1 MVDTVLETLRTE
13 LADLGN
19 VADIV
24 RVVLRLFVAC
34 ALGACIGWERE
45 LSGAMA
51 GLRTHMLVAL
61 GVAMM
66 IMGSQ
71 LSGVSQAELSR
82 VLQGIFAGVGFV
94 GAAAIIRPHDGER
107 VHGVTTAASIWAT
120 ASIAAAAGL
129 GLEAPAIVATIFAV
143 VILAWLR
150 RVERKQLARLP
161 PTGDDHPGAS

>member
-1 MVDTVLETLRTE
+1 MDIVVETLRAE

-71 LSGVSQAELSR
+71 LSGVAQAELSR

-94 GAAAIIRPHDGER
+94 GAAAIIRPHEGQI
-107 VHGVTTAASIWAT
+107 HGVTTAAGIWAT
-120 ASIAAAAGL
+120 AAIAAAAGL
-129 GLEAPAIVATIFAV
+129 GRVPIAMIATAFTV
-143 VILAWLR
+143 VILVWLR
-150 RVERKQLARLP
+150 RVEHKRAERIQQAENEK
-161 PTGDDHPGAS
+161 PG

>member
-1 MVDTVLETLRTE
+1 MMDTVLETLRTE
-13 LADLGN
+13 LADLGDT
-19 VADIV
+19 ADIT
-24 RVVLRLFVAC
+24 RVVLRLFVAS
-34 ALGACIGWERE
+34 ALGACLGWERE
-45 LSGAMA
+45 RAGAMA

-66 IMGSQ
+66 IVASQ
-71 LSGVSQAELSR
+71 LGGVAQAELSR

-129 GLEAPAIVATIFAV
+129 GLEAPAIVATVFAV

-150 RVERKQLARLP
+150 RVERKQIARQLAK
-161 PTGDDHPGAS
+161 DDDGPA

>member
-1 MVDTVLETLRTE
+1 MDIVVETLRAE

-19 VADIV
+19 VADLV
-24 RVVLRLFVAC
+24 RVMLRLSVAC
-34 ALGACIGWERE
+34 ALGACLGWERE
-45 LSGAMA
+45 RSGALA

-66 IMGSQ
+66 IVASQ
-71 LSGVSQAELSR
+71 MSGVAQAELSR

-94 GAAAIIRPHDGER
+94 GAAAIIRGHDGER

-129 GLEAPAIVATIFAV
+129 GLEVPAIVATLFAV

-150 RVERKQLARLP
+150 RVENKQIAKLASKVD
-161 PTGDDHPGAS
+161 GS

>member
-1 MVDTVLETLRTE
+1 MDTVLEILRAE

-19 VADIV
+19 VAEHV
-24 RVVLRLFVAC
+24 RVVVRLFVAT
-34 ALGACIGWERE
+34 ALAACLGWERE
-45 LSGAMA
+45 RSGAVA

-61 GVAMM
+61 GVAVM
-66 IMGSQ
+66 IVGSQ
-71 LSGVSQAELSR
+71 QSGISQAELSR

-120 ASIAAAAGL
+120 AAIAAAAGL
-129 GLEAPAIVATIFAV
+129 GLEAIAIVATIFAV

-150 RVERKQLARLP
+150 RVERKAIAALP
-161 PTGDDHPGAS
+161 PNDEPRKPG

>member
-1 MVDTVLETLRTE
+1 MSDVVLQTLREE

-19 VADIV
+19 GADIV
-24 RVVLRLFVAC
+24 RVVLRLSVAM

-45 LSGAMA
+45 RTGAMA

-61 GVAMM
+61 GVALM
-66 IMGSQ
+66 IVGSQ
-71 LSGVSQAELSR
+71 LSGVAQAELSR

-94 GAAAIIRPHDGER
+94 GAAAIIRTHEGER

-120 ASIAAAAGL
+120 AAIAAAAGL
-129 GLEAPAIVATIFAV
+129 GLEAPAIIGTVFAV

-150 RVERKQLARLP
+150 RVERKNELKAQAGETP
-161 PTGDDHPGAS
+161 PSA

>member
-1 MVDTVLETLRTE
+1 METVLETLRAE

-19 VADIV
+19 VADITQ
-24 RVVLRLFVAC
+24 VVLRLLVAS

-45 LSGAMA
+45 RSGAIA

-71 LSGVSQAELSR
+71 LAGVAQAELSR

-129 GLEAPAIVATIFAV
+129 GLEAPAIVATVFAV

-150 RVERKQLARLP
+150 RVERKHLAQMP
-161 PTGDDHPGAS
+161 PTGDDHPGAR